1 MASGD
6 SDHIEVMDNTVMKK
20 SDVGTG
26 LSSAEDDG
34 MYKTITVK
42 LMSEVQIVIVNFD
55 LILRY

>member
-26 LSSAEDDG
+26 LSGAEDDG

-42 LMSEVQIVIVNFD
+42 LMSEV
-55 LILRY
+55 